1 MKTKIFSKYVKAIF
15 ESITYSKRN
24 FSLYSMLEIFDWFQ
38 SIFTIVIVSYIIVAL
53 ETKNLESLYFWVW
66 IFIFIGILKLFNSL
80 FTDSLYSSTF
90 NDVEFWLSRKY
101 LHSYI
106 QLDNTKIE
114 EYGTGK
120 MNNIIFSWIN
130 SISEI
135 LRLSVAIFVEL
146 IAIIYIFIIVLT
158 KVPNFYYFSW
168 FIFSFFLVIYLFWK
182 GLAQIWKIRKVSKE
196 LDIEMDHKKIKILMS
211 KFEILQNN
219 KIDYEIKEIHTIYWK
234 YKKLWWYGNLK
245 KNFWQT
251 WSEITL
257 QGFHIIIFLVIWVWI
272 IKWNYDISTFAL
284 LIWLLKTLSQY
295 AWQIRWY
302 MRDILSN
309 FINIE
314 KLIDTFEKIPK
325 QKDDSLLPN
334 FNFNNWDIKLEN
346 VSFWYNEENLVLTN
360 FDLDLKWW
368 KKYAFVWKSWWWK
381 STIIKLLAW
390 YILPNTW
397 NIIIDWQ
404 KLSEVNLKSYYQYI
418 GYLSQ
423 EPSVFDGTIIENLL
437 YALDYVP
444 DNKKLKEVIKLS
456 KCEFIFDLK
465 DWLETEIWERW
476 IKLSWWQKQR
486 LAIAKV
492 MLKNPQI
499 ILLDEPTSALDSFNE
514 EEVSIAFKN
523 LFENKT
529 VIIVAHRLQTVKNS
543 DMIFFIENWKIIE
556 EWNHNEL
563 LKMEWNYYKM
573 IELQSWF

>member
-1 MKTKIFSKYVKAIF
+1 
-15 ESITYSKRN
+15 
-24 FSLYSMLEIFDWFQ
+24 
-38 SIFTIVIVSYIIVAL
+38 
-53 ETKNLESLYFWVW
+53 
-66 IFIFIGILKLFNSL
+66 
-80 FTDSLYSSTF
+80 
-90 NDVEFWLSRKY
+90 
-101 LHSYI
+101 
-106 QLDNTKIE
+106 
-114 EYGTGK
+114 
-120 MNNIIFSWIN
+120 
-130 SISEI
+130 
-135 LRLSVAIFVEL
+135 
-146 IAIIYIFIIVLT
+146 
-158 KVPNFYYFSW
+158 
-168 FIFSFFLVIYLFWK
+168 
-182 GLAQIWKIRKVSKE
+182 
-196 LDIEMDHKKIKILMS
+196 MS